1 MHLRAMKTELFEAA
15 TPNARRTW
23 ILAIP
28 VLVLVFFVVG
38 QLLVL
43 LPTKWLDLTSRETI
57 ETYPSILY
65 LIIGVFSMV
74 AVIFGAWL
82 HFFER
87 RSWASVGLGLGKD
100 TRRNYV
106 LGFGLGLLM
115 AASVVYAVRLF
126 GGYVVESE
134 VGLQFYD
141 LAPILIL
148 MFGFML
154 QSGVEELIF
163 RGWMLGRIAARYG
176 LWAGVIGNSVLFT
189 LIHIDTEA
197 LAALGLSGI
206 LLFTAMTMLFSVF
219 LSLLVIKEKSIWGA
233 AAWHAAWNW
242 MFITWFGLPTT
253 GIELNLVPLVSDLMP
268 APEAAVWLTGGTDG
282 PEGSILALVVLAL
295 GCLWLVRSLRR
306 NRSLEHQ

>member
-1 MHLRAMKTELFEAA
+1 MKTELFEAT
-15 TPNARRTW
+15 TPNTRRTW

-28 VLVLVFFVVG
+28 VLVFAFFIVG

-43 LPTKWLDLTSRETI
+43 LPTKWLGLSSRETI
-57 ETYPSILY
+57 ETYPTILY
-65 LIIGVFSMV
+65 MIIGVFAIV
-74 AVIFGAWL
+74 ALIFGAWL
-82 HFFER
+82 RFFER
-87 RSWASVGLGLGKD
+87 RGWASVGLGLGKD
-100 TRRNYV
+100 TRRNYL

-115 AASVVYAVRLF
+115 AASVVYAVRLL
-126 GGYVVESE
+126 GGYAIEAE
-134 VGLQFYD
+134 VDIQLRD

-148 MFGFML
+148 MFAFML

-189 LIHIDTEA
+189 LMHVDTEA
-197 LAALGLSGI
+197 LAALGLSGPF
-206 LLFTAMTMLFSVF
+206 LFAAMTMLFSVF
-219 LSLLVIKEKSIWGA
+219 LSLLAIKEKSIWGA

-268 APEAAVWLTGGTDG
+268 VPEAAVWLTGGTDG
-282 PEGSILALVVLAL
+282 PEGSVLAPIILAL
-295 GCLWLVRSLRR
+295 GCVWLVRSLRR
-306 NRSLEHQ
+306 NRSSGHQ